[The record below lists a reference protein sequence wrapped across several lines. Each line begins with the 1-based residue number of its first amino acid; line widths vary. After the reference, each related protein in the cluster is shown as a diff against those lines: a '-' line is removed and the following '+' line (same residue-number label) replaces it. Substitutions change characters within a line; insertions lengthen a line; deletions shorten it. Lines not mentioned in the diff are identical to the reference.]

1 MAMCMHIAFDASAHS
16 CTRVSECPP
25 GHTQLIISYRI
36 IWYYLF
42 SFSHLFFSF
51 QFVCSNM
58 CKLRIYRTY
67 LDGLNTYYTDE
78 PTNRPIDRSIV
89 TPRIQCASFYSLLL
103 SPHIHTFF
111 NRANLISVVQ
121 FRIEFENGSFIKIE
135 PWRPV
140 CVRAGAIACMY
151 IGFSFSFAIVCQIKK
166 AVTEVIGP
174 KIHAKNQNRLDVM
187 TILSPSAHKYVIIS
201 TETIFHLADSTANR
215 KWSHWN
221 SQWIDSQD
229 TQIEVVF
236 IIRFSSS
243 FRSPLFRST
252 Y

>member
-67 LDGLNTYYTDE
+67 LDGLITYYTDE
-78 PTNRPIDRSIV
+78 PTNRPIDRHTTYTMRFILFIATLATHTHIFQSCESHFRRAISHWI
-89 TPRIQCASFYSLLL
+89 RKRFFYK
-103 SPHIHTFF
+103 
-111 NRANLISVVQ
+111 NRTL
-121 FRIEFENGSFIKIE
+121 KT
-135 PWRPV
+135 
-140 CVRAGAIACMY
+140 CVRACWRDRVHVYRIFFLIRY
-151 IGFSFSFAIVCQIKK
+151 RLPNKK

-187 TILSPSAHKYVIIS
+187 TILSPSAHKYVIMS
-201 TETIFHLADSTANR
+201 TETIFTFGRFDS
-215 KWSHWN
+215 KK
-221 SQWIDSQD
+221 
-229 TQIEVVF
+229 EME
-236 IIRFSSS
+236 
-243 FRSPLFRST
+243 PLKQPMNW
-252 Y
+252 